1 MSLEQLSK
9 TVDFVQD
16 ATPSASDANDGETYL
31 DTSQSPP
38 QLKVFDAGAGAFV
51 RPRSVQNLDAPVSGA
66 GATQSDI
73 ETAVDNS
80 TTASTVSNNLDI
92 PVSNAGETATDKN
105 STSEIATGVDNSTT
119 ASTVSNNLDAK
130 VSSVGGVDWTTKTPK
145 LIEITSNTSTP
156 TISGSGYLISAVPF
170 SIGSGGAALDVTIDG
185 TSLTGATGIDTEDF
199 SNNAVAISLFAR
211 FDSSVSLQE
220 TTGSASVRVHYVLD

>member
-16 ATPSASDANDGETYL
+16 ATPSASNANDGETYL

-38 QLKVFDAGAGAFV
+38 QLKIFDAGAGAFV

-80 TTASTVSNNLDI
+80 ATGSTIATNVDAKI
-92 PVSNAGETATDKN
+92 SNATATDKN

-130 VSSVGGVDWTTKTPK
+130 VSNAGQGVDWASKTPK
-145 LIEITSNTSTP
+145 SD
-156 TISGSGYLISAVPF
+156 TISDGSTFTVNGSGYLLSV
-170 SIGSGGAALDVTIDG
+170 GAADLGGNTRIVAKISIDG
-185 TSLTGATGIDTEDF
+185 VTVFQNQVKEETVA
-199 SNNAVAISLFAR
+199 NAPSFIWR
-211 FDSSVSLQE
+211 FDSKFEV
-220 TTGSASVRVHYVLD
+220 TDTDTFGGIRINYVFD

>member
-38 QLKVFDAGAGAFV
+38 QLKIFDAGAGAFV

-80 TTASTVSNNLDI
+80 ST
-92 PVSNAGETATDKN
+92 G
-105 STSEIATGVDNSTT
+105 STIAT
-119 ASTVSNNLDAK
+119 NLDAK
-130 VSSVGGVDWTTKTPK
+130 VSNTGVDWASKTPK
-145 LIEITSNTSTP
+145 SD
-156 TISGSGYLISAVPF
+156 TISGGSTFTVNGSGYLLSVGAVDLTGDPRVVAK
-170 SIGSGGAALDVTIDG
+170 ILIDG
-185 TSLTGATGIDTEDF
+185 VTVFQNQVKEEAMA
-199 SNNAVAISLFAR
+199 NAPSFIWR
-211 FDSSVSLQE
+211 FDSKLEATDTNNTIS
-220 TTGSASVRVHYVLD
+220 GIRINYVLD

>member
-16 ATPSASDANDGETYL
+16 ATPSASVANDGETYL

-38 QLKVFDAGAGAFV
+38 QLKVFDSGADAFV

-80 TTASTVSNNLDI
+80 TTASTVSNNLDA
-92 PVSNAGETATDKN
+92 PVSAAGADLRFFGGFQVSLASFLLPFDVSGQDTSPQGVAFNGDGTAMFVIGRGSGSVFQYSL
-105 STSEIATGVDNSTT
+105 STGFDIGT
-119 ASTVSNNLDAK
+119 ASFSGTSFDVSGED
-130 VSSVGGVDWTTKTPK
+130 
-145 LIEITSNTSTP
+145 
-156 TISGSGYLISAVPF
+156 
-170 SIGSGGAALDVTIDG
+170 GAPRDVVFNGDG
-185 TSLTGATGIDTEDF
+185 TAMFVIGD
-199 SNNAVAISLFAR
+199 
-211 FDSSVSLQE
+211 
-220 TTGSASVRVHYVLD
+220 SASVFQYVVGEVGPK

>member
-16 ATPSASDANDGETYL
+16 ATPSASDVNDGETYL

-38 QLKVFDAGAGAFV
+38 QLKVFDSSVGGFI

-80 TTASTVSNNLDI
+80 TTASTVS
-92 PVSNAGETATDKN
+92 T
-105 STSEIATGVDNSTT
+105 
-119 ASTVSNNLDAK
+119 NLDAK
-130 VSSVGGVDWTTKTPK
+130 VSNAGQGVDWASKTPK
-145 LIEITSNTSTP
+145 QDQINPGSTLN
-156 TISGSGYLISAVPF
+156 ISGSGYLLSLHVDTPTANQVTVN
-170 SIGSGGAALDVTIDG
+170 VTIDG
-185 TSLTGATGIDTEDF
+185 TTVIPNFEITSSAGP
-199 SNNAVAISLFAR
+199 NQISPSFIWR
-211 FDSSVSLQE
+211 FDSTLDVSE
-220 TTGSASVRVHYVLD
+220 TTDVNQIRINYVLD